1 MRETV
6 EEYYGKVLTSSSDLK
21 TNACTTSCAPSSD
34 IKALLKNI
42 HDEVSSRYY
51 GCGLV
56 YPPLLE
62 GLRILDLGC
71 GSGQDCY
78 VLAQMVG
85 ERGEVVGVDM
95 TDEQLDVARRHVN
108 WHTQAFGYSRP
119 NVRFLKGY
127 IEKLDQL
134 DLEPGSFDVIVSNCV
149 INLSIDKAAV
159 LREAAKL
166 LREGGEMYF
175 SDVYADRRVPQH
187 LVNDP
192 VLYGECLSGAMYWN
206 DFHNLAREVGF
217 KDPRLVES
225 SPLTI
230 NAEDVRQKIGH
241 IGFYSATYR
250 LFKLAGL
257 EPACEDYGQAV
268 AYRGT
273 VPGHAARLALDE
285 HHVMEK
291 GKLFPVCGNTWRMLK
306 DTRFADHF
314 DFHGS
319 WDTHYGIFEGC
330 GTALPFS
337 GTPAPDSSAGGSCC

>member
-42 HDEVSSRYY
+42 HNEVSSRYY

-95 TDEQLDVARRHVN
+95 TDEQLDVARRHVD

-217 KDPRLVES
+217 DGHGAALSIGERRQASRDGASRIDDIPRRRVVRPRVRPGAQVAEEAPVDPFVE
-225 SPLTI
+225 
-230 NAEDVRQKIGH
+230 
-241 IGFYSATYR
+241 
-250 LFKLAGL
+250 
-257 EPACEDYGQAV
+257 
-268 AYRGT
+268 
-273 VPGHAARLALDE
+273 DE
-285 HHVMEK
+285 HEADTDLRLLH
-291 GKLFPVCGNTWRMLK
+291 PVDDEVPPKAAAVQLGAR
-306 DTRFADHF
+306 R
-314 DFHGS
+314 
-319 WDTHYGIFEGC
+319 
-330 GTALPFS
+330 
-337 GTPAPDSSAGGSCC
+337 GGHPGQ